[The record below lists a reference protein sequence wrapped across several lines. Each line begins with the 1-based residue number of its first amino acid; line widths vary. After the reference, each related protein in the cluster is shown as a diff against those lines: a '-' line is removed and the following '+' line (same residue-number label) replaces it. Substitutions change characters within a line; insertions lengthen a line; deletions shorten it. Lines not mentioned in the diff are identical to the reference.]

1 MNFEFAEQIN
11 TDLENLEFGKAISI
25 AETELKKIPT
35 TDFHSVIG
43 QSMISQVDSLVSWVD
58 NYYKSTSKKIDIKA
72 LYFEMN
78 EFDINTD
85 TWYIDGFCYNKDG
98 GLDLHDMEWLC
109 DFTRDTMTSEEFIV
123 GGFEKLQLAFENIEP
138 DNDDL
143 QNARDWSE
151 QIVIARFM
159 ELMRTTHLK
168 AKEQKLEW
176 ATIPLYFTEHSY
188 DFILKSDN

>member
-1 MNFEFAEQIN
+1 MNFAFAEQIN
-11 TDLENLEFGKAISI
+11 PDLEKLDFDKAIKI
-25 AETELKKIPT
+25 AEAELKKIST
-35 TDFHSVIG
+35 TDFHSVLG
-43 QSMISQVDSLVSWVD
+43 QSMISQADSLVNWID

-98 GLDLHDMEWLC
+98 GLDLDDMEWLC
-109 DFTRDTMTSEEFIV
+109 DVTKDTMASKEFV
-123 GGFEKLQLAFENIEP
+123 LVGFEKLQNAFENIELN
-138 DNDDL
+138 NDEL

-159 ELMRTTHLK
+159 ELMRTAHLK
-168 AKEQKLEW
+168 AKEKDLLW

>member
-1 MNFEFAEQIN
+1 MNFGFAEQIN
-11 TDLENLEFGKAISI
+11 PDLEKLDFDKAIRI
-25 AETELKKIPT
+25 AETNLKKIPT
-35 TDFHSVIG
+35 TDFHSVLG
-43 QSMISQVDSLVSWVD
+43 KSMTNQADSLVNWID

-72 LYFEMN
+72 IYFEMN

-85 TWYIDGFCYNKDG
+85 TWYIDGFSYDNDG
-98 GLDLHDMEWLC
+98 GLDLDDMEWLS
-109 DFTRDTMTSEEFIV
+109 DFTRDTMTSEEFILV
-123 GGFEKLQLAFENIEP
+123 GFEKLQNAFENIEL

-159 ELMRTTHLK
+159 ELMRTAHLK
-168 AKEQKLEW
+168 AKEKELLW

-188 DFILKSDN
+188 DFILKSNN